1 MDQIPA
7 KHFVW
12 IGAQSC
18 TLLSI
23 ISLPTLSLLLARSHS
38 GVFRE
43 KPNWER
49 GGGKRVFFF
58 LPSLLLFLRRS
69 FALHHR
75 AKKRESGAEPERRGL
90 GVFWRAA
97 RSQTLTPNT
106 RHAATLLFPV
116 TVLLLYL
123 LLHLSSASRWTDSRR
138 RRSERR
144 GRSRDDPGDVHA
156 DHLQGA
162 L

>member
-1 MDQIPA
+1 MFGSEPSPA
-7 KHFVW
+7 HCF
-12 IGAQSC
+12 Q
-18 TLLSI
+18 LSL
-23 ISLPTLSLLLARSHS
+23 SPLSLLLARSLSHS

-58 LPSLLLFLRRS
+58 LPSLLFSCDARS
-69 FALHHR
+69 HSTTEQE
-75 AKKRESGAEPERRGL
+75 REKAGQSQSAEVWEFFGD
-90 GVFWRAA
+90 ASH
-97 RSQTLTPNT
+97 SQTLTPNT

-116 TVLLLYL
+116 TVLLLHL
-123 LLHLSSASRWTDSRR
+123 LLHLPSASRWTDSR